1 MVAVTVTPE
10 RSVGGDLSRQQ
21 RNFSLA
27 TTMISVYY
35 MVSKQM
41 NRFVV
46 PLHGFV
52 IGFCTQ
58 TEIDIFIATNGC
70 MRKMNLECIVFVN
83 MHYIALSFL
92 I

>member
-1 MVAVTVTPE
+1 MVAVTVTPGAPLVVTYRGSKE
-10 RSVGGDLSRQQ
+10 
-21 RNFSLA
+21 FSLA
-27 TTMISVYY
+27 TTMISVY